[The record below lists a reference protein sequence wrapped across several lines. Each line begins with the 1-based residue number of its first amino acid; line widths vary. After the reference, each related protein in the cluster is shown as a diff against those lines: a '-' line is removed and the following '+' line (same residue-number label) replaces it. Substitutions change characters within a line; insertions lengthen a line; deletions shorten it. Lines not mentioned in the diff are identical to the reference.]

1 MKNLLSEGLEQYKV
15 VIPNEFLEKIKQEY
29 QEAAEEEKLKALL
42 ERTLA
47 PIIDSKFFFI
57 KKIRNKIN

>member
-29 QEAAEEEKLKALL
+29 QEATEDDKLKALL

-47 PIIDSKFFFI
+47 PIIDSKFFY
-57 KKIRNKIN
+57 